1 VLLRASE
8 ARSSKRCVANAV
20 VILDDGVG
28 TKIVM
33 LGAEVKIVGIADAL
47 AAVL

>member
-1 VLLRASE
+1 VLFRASE

-33 LGAEVKIVGIADAL
+33 LGTEVKIVEIAYVL
-47 AAVL
+47 AAIL